1 MFWLIP
7 ILVTAVVSV
16 AVMEV
21 VKRPLSE
28 LFEGLILTEEAPVR
42 TAMTMYVSG
51 VASRDYFMRTM
62 RAHEVQMEDQSVYLA
77 YADKRIA
84 DAQEAERLQ
93 TQKAVASQL
102 TKINKEYD
110 DIVDGADDIE
120 LDTFVQETK
129 NKIADLDPQRDV
141 LKALFTLAAKKG
153 GGAAELAELVAV
165 NDEIAALNNSVFV
178 KRAEILA
185 RRKARCDA
193 EYNEVCKIQPN
204 LPPAPVFGEK
214 SVNPFAVVVS

>member
-7 ILVTAVVSV
+7 ILVTTVVGV
-16 AVMEV
+16 AIAEV
-21 VKRPLSE
+21 VRRPLGE

-42 TAMTMYVSG
+42 TAMSMYLAGAV
-51 VASRDYFMRTM
+51 SRDYFVRTM
-62 RAHEVQMEDQSVYLA
+62 QKHNVESVDQEAYLA
-77 YADKRIA
+77 YAAKRLA
-84 DAQEAERLQ
+84 NAQEAEAAQ

-102 TKINKEYD
+102 AKINKEYD

-120 LDTFVQETK
+120 LDAFVQEAK

-141 LKALFTLAAKKG
+141 VKALFTLAAKKG
-153 GGAAELAELVAV
+153 GGAAELAELVAY

-193 EYNEVCKIQPN
+193 EYNEVCKIQPT